1 MTEGNRKISGYL
13 AKKNGAQFEWAF
25 KSRCEFVGLKCTRIP
40 DAGRRVSANLFLQT
54 SAPFDFVISN
64 SFRTAVI
71 DTKSVDSA
79 KLPASRI
86 NTNQLFELLKHPT
99 SGYVVNLRKINKVV
113 FFRSTTLAGYAN
125 TKGSLDYSVGV
136 LLGELQDFDPNLI
149 LEN

>member
-1 MTEGNRKISGYL
+1 MSNQARGHK
-13 AKKNGAQFEWAF
+13 AKKSGAQFEVAF
-25 KSRCEFVGLKCTRIP
+25 AFMCGAKRVRCTRIP
-40 DAGRRVSANLFLQT
+40 DSGRRLSGTLFVQVK
-54 SAPFDFVISN
+54 SPFDFVVSN
-64 SFRTAVI
+64 SFRTALI

-79 KLPASRI
+79 TFPASKI
-86 NTNQLFELLKHPT
+86 NTNQLYELLKHPA